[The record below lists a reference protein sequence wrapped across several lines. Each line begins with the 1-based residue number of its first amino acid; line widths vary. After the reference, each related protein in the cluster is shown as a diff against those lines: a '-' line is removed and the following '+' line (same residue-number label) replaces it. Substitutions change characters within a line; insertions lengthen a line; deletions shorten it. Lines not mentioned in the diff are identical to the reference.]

1 MSVLA
6 PQVQRWSAG
15 NREVL
20 WQRITG
26 RHIPLDPRTLEMLE
40 GGDPRMEALR
50 RRMRSEFMLADGPQP
65 DVMALIPVR
74 SRLVLLLP
82 KASVLWAPAPEV
94 RTAGGYG
101 YREIALDPAELAAW
115 RAINDSR
122 NTATVAAR
130 AGVHP
135 YLVMALLRRLTASD
149 VQVLQLRTTPP
160 RPRDPSLQR
169 MVSPPRPDAPRTAE
183 QRGDAGETTLSAYHL
198 EDITDGETH
207 FDDRETTIA
216 HALATPHPSLG
227 GRPFGQALFDALKGR
242 EQVPTSGLIVE
253 VGCGTGEMAA
263 SFWLQAASASRRYLR
278 IDLSPELLRTQRRRA
293 PDTAGVLADGT
304 RLPLRD
310 GSVDLLLSNEVMA
323 DLAAVP
329 WRPGTPGEGAAA
341 EVAERVARYGLSVVT
356 ETEGPPT
363 LFNLGAWKLV
373 EEVAR
378 VLRPGGHA
386 WLSEF
391 GAFDR
396 DPEETRQ
403 LDHPEV
409 SVHFGHLLQIAEALG
424 LEARCLPMAESLGLD
439 LNARQLARHSHHA
452 LRARARMEGWH
463 LPARAWTPEQL
474 TKALP
479 WPAKGLQW
487 VPMSEEGPGPLV
499 TRFLVLTLRRP

>member
-6 PQVQRWSAG
+6 TQVLRWSAG
-15 NREVL
+15 EREVL
-20 WQRITG
+20 WHRVTG

-40 GGDPRMEALR
+40 QGDPRMEALR
-50 RRMRSEFMLADGPQP
+50 RRLRSEFMLADGPEP
-65 DVMALIPVR
+65 DVAALIPVR

-82 KASVLWAPAPEV
+82 EASALWAPAPEV

-101 YREIALDPAELAAW
+101 YREITLDPAELAAW

-135 YLVMALLRRLTASD
+135 YLVMSLLRRLTAPD
-149 VQVLQLRTTPP
+149 VQVLQLRATPP

-169 MVSPPRPDAPRTAE
+169 MVSPPRPDAARSPD
-183 QRGDAGETTLSAYHL
+183 QRGDAGETTLSGYHL

-207 FDDRETTIA
+207 FDDRETTVA

-227 GRPFGQALFDALKGR
+227 GRPFGQALFDTLKAR
-242 EQVPTSGLIVE
+242 DQVPDSGLIVE

-263 SFWLQAASASRRYLR
+263 SFWMQAGSPSRRYLR
-278 IDLSPELLRTQRRRA
+278 VDLSPELLRTQRRRA
-293 PDTAGVLADGT
+293 PDTSGILADGT

-310 GSVDLLLSNEVMA
+310 GSVDLLLCNEVMA

-329 WRPGTPGEGAAA
+329 WDPGTAAEGAAA
-341 EVAERVARYGLSVVT
+341 EVAERVGRYALSVPT
-356 ETEGPPT
+356 GGGPT

-378 VLRPGGHA
+378 VLRPGGYG
-386 WLSEF
+386 WLTEF
-391 GAFDR
+391 GDL
-396 DPEETRQ
+396 DQTPEEARQ

-409 SVHFGHLLQIAEALG
+409 SIHFGHLLRIAEALG
-424 LEARCLPMAESLGLD
+424 LEATCHLMAEFLGLD
-439 LNARQLARHSHHA
+439 LNARQLARHSHQA
-452 LRARARMEGWH
+452 LRARARMEDWH
-463 LPARAWTPEQL
+463 LRARAWTPEQL
-474 TKALP
+474 AKVLP
-479 WPAKGLQW
+479 WPVEGLQW

-499 TRFLVLTLRRP
+499 TRFLVLSLRRP